1 MGTLV
6 AITMGLFGKK
16 LTPKEQVREWKRG
29 MRRQQR
35 QIQRQITGIMRE
47 QKKAEHEMRQ
57 AAKNG
62 DTTSAKILAREY
74 VRANKAITRL
84 HTSKAQMNSVIMSM
98 EANLAMAKVTGCLQ
112 ASTEVMATMNNLVR
126 VREISG
132 VMQAMSEEMKAGLIE
147 EMMDDTF
154 EMMDDDEEL
163 EEEAEDEINKV
174 LSEITDG
181 VISSLDGVQAGS
193 SVP

>member
-98 EANLAMAKVTGCLQ
+98 EANLAMARVTGCLQ
-112 ASTEVMATMNNLVR
+112 ASTEVMASMNSLVR

-132 VMQAMSEEMKAGLIE
+132 VMQAMSEEMMKAGLIE

-154 EMMDDDEEL
+154 EMMGRRG
-163 EEEAEDEINKV
+163 AR
-174 LSEITDG
+174 G
-181 VISSLDGVQAGS
+181 GG
-193 SVP
+193 

>member
-6 AITMGLFGKK
+6 AIIMGLFGKK

-112 ASTEVMATMNNLVR
+112 ASTEVMASMNSLVR
-126 VREISG
+126 VREIRASCR
-132 VMQAMSEEMKAGLIE
+132 
-147 EMMDDTF
+147 
-154 EMMDDDEEL
+154 
-163 EEEAEDEINKV
+163 
-174 LSEITDG
+174 
-181 VISSLDGVQAGS
+181 
-193 SVP
+193 PCRRR

>member
-1 MGTLV
+1 MGHLSSF
-6 AITMGLFGKK
+6 ASKMGLFGKK

-47 QKKAEHEMRQ
+47 QKKAEREMRQ

-112 ASTEVMATMNNLVR
+112 ASTEVMASMNSLVR

-132 VMQAMSEEMKAGLIE
+132 VMQAMSEEMMKAGLIE
-147 EMMDDTF
+147 EMMDDNF
-154 EMMDDDEEL
+154 GDDGRRDQQR
-163 EEEAEDEINKV
+163 
-174 LSEITDG
+174 
-181 VISSLDGVQAGS
+181 SSPKSQTAS
-193 SVP
+193 YPPSTAS